1 MQIHN
6 CLGSKIIRNI
16 RKQENVS
23 HNQKKNKPI
32 ETEPEMPKMTDESF
46 LEDKDLKI
54 AVINTLHMLKTKEH
68 VKMKSILSE
77 MKDTLNVI
85 NRLDAATEKI
95 KNLKVS

>member
-1 MQIHN
+1 
-6 CLGSKIIRNI
+6 
-16 RKQENVS
+16 
-23 HNQKKNKPI
+23 
-32 ETEPEMPKMTDESF
+32 
-46 LEDKDLKI
+46 
-54 AVINTLHMLKTKEH
+54 MLKTKEH